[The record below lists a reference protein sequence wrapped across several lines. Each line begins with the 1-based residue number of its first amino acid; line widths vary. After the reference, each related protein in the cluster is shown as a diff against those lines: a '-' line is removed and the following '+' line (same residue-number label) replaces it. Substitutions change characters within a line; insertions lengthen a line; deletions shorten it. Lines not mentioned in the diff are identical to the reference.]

1 MGYIVQSDE
10 VIKNVTKELGN
21 MLDSPMT
28 QFLQL
33 GTPVLMDYFNCS
45 TYNSTTTPGTDTI
58 DEVLG
63 NNSPIRYHM
72 IKDLP
77 VYGALK
83 SFLVDLTDNDGLYD
97 MNMEIDDLTL
107 LPSTVVPTPYDHLV
121 YRFKDGP
128 NERVFVFRVNAIK
141 KATVKSHYFEQFS
154 AKLQDIDSYGDVNQL
169 EKQTVKRFRAKL
181 NNFGTNIKCI
191 LEEEQYKYSE
201 KIDSIINQLVEE
213 YTDIFYSKKYNS
225 LIFRGELEQGYIS
238 YDPWLT
244 HFCITNKI
252 LVPRSDKQS
261 QIVLVNI
268 DDDDEY
274 KKKYNRTI
282 YHALETRKMDRFTQ
296 MLFVP
301 TGFSKTVS
309 NPFAYYGVDPACKID
324 IYVEDEIK
332 YPRNIYTDFPFITSI
347 VKNADENMRYGI
359 TENLIIRFFKEGTL
373 LNHIND
379 SDIYSL
385 ENDIEM
391 EHDTFT
397 FRVIPMLIYVLSTLS
412 EDIMRSYA

>member
-225 LIFRGELEQGYIS
+225 LIFRGCLLYTS
-238 YDPWLT
+238 PS
-244 HFCITNKI
+244 
-252 LVPRSDKQS
+252 PRD
-261 QIVLVNI
+261 
-268 DDDDEY
+268 
-274 KKKYNRTI
+274 
-282 YHALETRKMDRFTQ
+282 A
-296 MLFVP
+296 
-301 TGFSKTVS
+301 
-309 NPFAYYGVDPACKID
+309 
-324 IYVEDEIK
+324 
-332 YPRNIYTDFPFITSI
+332 
-347 VKNADENMRYGI
+347 
-359 TENLIIRFFKEGTL
+359 
-373 LNHIND
+373 
-379 SDIYSL
+379 
-385 ENDIEM
+385 
-391 EHDTFT
+391 
-397 FRVIPMLIYVLSTLS
+397 
-412 EDIMRSYA
+412 